1 MCALF
6 VIILLS
12 YSRWFIAADVFFVRM
27 LKSECRSS
35 TPARLSLVVTVSV
48 CVVGT
53 VTVAV
58 AVTVTDAVFP
68 TVNLPVSGAAR
79 ANVAVTR
86 TLPLSRDGQ
95 PRRRDY
101 TFLST

>member
-1 MCALF
+1 
-6 VIILLS
+6 
-12 YSRWFIAADVFFVRM
+12 VRV
-27 LKSECRSS
+27 LKREWRSS

-48 CVVGT
+48 YVADT

-68 TVNLPVSGAAR
+68 TVDLPVTGAAR
-79 ANVAVTR
+79 ATVSVTL
-86 TLPLSRDGQ
+86 TLPHSRDGQ